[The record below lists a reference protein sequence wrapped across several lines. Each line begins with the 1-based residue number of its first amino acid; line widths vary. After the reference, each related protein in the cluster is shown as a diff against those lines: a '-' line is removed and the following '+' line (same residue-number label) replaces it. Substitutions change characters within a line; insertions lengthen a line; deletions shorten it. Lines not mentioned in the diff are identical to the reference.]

1 MRGRLLHTINSL
13 ALSVTYG
20 DTSPFC
26 RYATSSPGRGKSFL
40 KGRGLGKEMKFAWT
54 AKGSPFGRAGKSK
67 GFD

>member
-20 DTSPFC
+20 
-26 RYATSSPGRGKSFL
+26 AT
-40 KGRGLGKEMKFAWT
+40 
-54 AKGSPFGRAGKSK
+54 SPFGRAGKSK

>member
-13 ALSVTYG
+13 ALSVTCG
-20 DTSPFC
+20 DTLPLLSLRDIF
-26 RYATSSPGRGKSFL
+26 PGRGKSFL